1 MASPTLIK
9 IRSFVAVAQ
18 NGRFRKAAESLNIAQ
33 PTLSAHVADLE
44 AYLGVSLLSRT
55 TRSIRLTAE
64 GERFLGQMQKLLD
77 DLDGAIADIR
87 DGAALNRGRLAI
99 ACVPTISLHML
110 PQLLT
115 GFRARFPAIEIRIIE
130 RVASDVQRQ
139 VEDGA
144 ADFGIIPDPQSGI
157 DLDFVPFAREEFVA
171 VVPRSNDLARR
182 RRVKMVE
189 IFDRPFITLEPGS
202 NIRRV
207 LDKVSAERGIQI
219 RPRYEFMHHQS
230 VAAMI
235 AAGDGVSILPAA
247 VVASLGEP
255 EVVAVRLA
263 DPKIYRELGIICR
276 RGERLSP
283 VARAF
288 ADEILRGWHTT
299 ANYKAWNRRMKGTIT
314 AIPSTA
320 S

>member
-1 MASPTLIK
+1 MSYPTLTK

-18 NGRFRKAAESLNIAQ
+18 SGRFRKAAEGLNIAQ

-55 TRSIRLTAE
+55 TRSIRLTAD

-77 DLDGAIADIR
+77 GLDGAIADVR
-87 DGAALNRGRLAI
+87 DGATLNRGRLAV

-115 GFRARFPAIEIRIIE
+115 GFRSRYPAIDIKVIE
-130 RVASDVQRQ
+130 RIASDVLRQ
-139 VEDGA
+139 VEDGV
-144 ADFGIIPDPQSGI
+144 ADFGIVPDPQTGI

-171 VVPRSNDLARR
+171 VVPRSSDFARR
-182 RRVKMVE
+182 DRVTMEE
-189 IFDRPFITLEPGS
+189 IFAQPFITLEPGS

-207 LDKVSAERGIQI
+207 LDQASAECGFQI
-219 RPRYEFMHHQS
+219 RPRYEFLHHQS
-230 VAAMI
+230 VVAMI

-247 VVASLGEP
+247 VVASLGALD
-255 EVVAVRLA
+255 VIAVRLA

-283 VARAF
+283 VASAF
-288 ADEILRGWHTT
+288 ADEIHRRWHTT
-299 ANYKAWNRRMKGTIT
+299 ANYKAWNRRMKNTIT
-314 AIPSTA
+314 AIPSAVT
-320 S
+320 